1 MQGKCSK
8 KGSRLFVIDNLIHL
22 DAFSTQWAA
31 VSTHSSEMR
40 DEVQKLILPFLD
52 GKFFETVLAKN

>member
-40 DEVQKLILPFLD
+40 DAVQNPVWAPLA
-52 GKFFETVLAKN
+52 KFF